1 MTLVEAPVRTR
12 WMVAYALA
20 MIGVAAGW
28 FGPIQILLPEQAA
41 RLAGEG
47 GKESLLALVTAIGA
61 AASLVA
67 NPLWGALSDR
77 LGSRRPIFVA
87 GTVVGVGGLLVLS
100 TADTRAS
107 MIIGWVLVQIG
118 LNGPL
123 AALAA
128 MIADR
133 VPERQRGTVGALF
146 GVAQIV
152 GVVLGTALAV
162 AVGQGAPGY
171 IAVAVAVPALG
182 VALLVINK
190 EPARVTS
197 ASDGV
202 PQMSERSVMKWSVM
216 IRPGS
221 QFAWAWIIRFLLNL
235 VNALVLVYLFY
246 YLSDRVGVSD
256 AATWVLVLT
265 VVNVLFAGIFGFA
278 GGVLSDRWERR
289 KVFVVAAAL
298 ILAAG
303 TALMALV
310 PVVAVVIVASVLV
323 GAGWGAYVA
332 VDMAVITQVLP
343 DAETRATMLGVANI
357 AGTLPQLLAPVIAAP
372 IVTRLGGYP
381 TLYLLT
387 AAFALLALAC
397 LPKLKALS

>member
-1 MTLVEAPVRTR
+1 
-12 WMVAYALA
+12 MVAYALA

-28 FGPIQILLPEQAA
+28 FGPIQILLPEHAA

-47 GKESLLALVTAIGA
+47 GKESLLALVTAVGA
-61 AASLVA
+61 GASLIA
-67 NPLWGALSDR
+67 NPLWGVLSDR
-77 LGSRRPIFVA
+77 MGARRRPIFVA
-87 GTVVGVGGLLVLS
+87 GTVVGVAGLLVLS
-100 TADTRAS
+100 AADSRAL
-107 MIIGWVLVQIG
+107 MMTGWVLVQVG

-128 MIADR
+128 MIGDR

-182 VALLVINK
+182 AALLLLRDGHDGRGV
-190 EPARVTS
+190 ARVAAGPTN
-197 ASDGV
+197 
-202 PQMSERSVMKWSVM
+202 WSVLL
-216 IRPGS
+216 RPGA
-221 QFAWAWIIRFLLNL
+221 QFAWAWVIRFLLNL

-246 YLSDRVGVSD
+246 YLSDRVGVTD
-256 AATWVLVLT
+256 AATWVLILT
-265 VVNVLFAGIFGFA
+265 VVNVLFAGLFGFA
-278 GGVLSDRWERR
+278 GGVLSDRWQRR
-289 KVFVVAAAL
+289 KVFVVAAGV

-303 TALMALV
+303 TTLMALF

-332 VDMAVITQVLP
+332 VDMAVITHVLP

-357 AGTLPQLLAPVIAAP
+357 AGTLPQLLAPVVAAP

-381 TLYLLT
+381 ALYLLT
-387 AAFALLALAC
+387 AGFAVLALLC
-397 LPKLKALS
+397 LPRLKALS

>member
-1 MTLVEAPVRTR
+1 MTVTTAPVRRT

-47 GKESLLALVTAIGA
+47 GKESLLALVTAVGA

-77 LGSRRPIFVA
+77 MRSRRPIFLIGTGLGVA
-87 GTVVGVGGLLVLS
+87 GLLVLAL
-100 TADTRAS
+100 ADARGP
-107 MIIGWVLVQIG
+107 MIAGWVLVQVG

-128 MIADR
+128 MIGDR

-146 GVAQIV
+146 GVAQII

-162 AVGQGAPGY
+162 AAGQGAPGY
-171 IAVAVAVPALG
+171 LAVAVAVPALAA
-182 VALLVINK
+182 ALLLISR
-190 EPARVTS
+190 EPVRL
-197 ASDGV
+197 
-202 PQMSERSVMKWSVM
+202 PERDRIRWAVVL
-216 IRPGS
+216 RPGG
-221 QFAWAWIIRFLLNL
+221 QFAWAWLIRFLLNL

-246 YLSDRVGVSD
+246 YLSDRVGVTG

-265 VVNVLFAGIFGFA
+265 VVNVLFAGIAGFA

-289 KVFVVAAAL
+289 KIFVGVAAV

-303 TALMALV
+303 TALLALF
-310 PVVAVVIVASVLV
+310 PVVAVAIVASVLV
-323 GAGWGAYVA
+323 GVGWGAYVA
-332 VDMAVITQVLP
+332 VDMAVITHVLP

-381 TLYLLT
+381 VLYLV
-387 AAFALLALAC
+387 AAAIALLALAC
-397 LPKLKALS
+397 LPRLKALS

>member
-1 MTLVEAPVRTR
+1 MTVVEAPVRTR
-12 WMVAYALA
+12 WMAAYSLA

-41 RLAGEG
+41 RLAGAD

-77 LGSRRPIFVA
+77 LGSRRPIFIA
-87 GTVVGVGGLLVLS
+87 GTVIGVAGLVVLS
-100 TADTRAS
+100 AADARAP
-107 MIIGWVLVQIG
+107 MIGGWVLVQIG

-128 MIADR
+128 LIGDR
-133 VPERQRGTVGALF
+133 VPERQRGTVGSLF

-182 VALLVINK
+182 AALLVIHR
-190 EPARVTS
+190 EPVRI
-197 ASDGV
+197 
-202 PQMSERSVMKWSVM
+202 SEKPGISLRW
-216 IRPGS
+216 PGS
-221 QFAWAWIIRFLLNL
+221 QFAWAWLIRFLLNL

-246 YLSDRVGVSD
+246 YLSDEVGVTD

-289 KVFVVAAAL
+289 KIFVAVAAVV
-298 ILAAG
+298 LAAG
-303 TALMALV
+303 TALLALV
-310 PVVAVVIVASVLV
+310 PVVAVAIVASVLV

-381 TLYLLT
+381 ALYLLT
-387 AAFALLALAC
+387 AAFAILALVC
-397 LPKLKALS
+397 LPRLKALS

>member
-1 MTLVEAPVRTR
+1 MTVTAAPVRRT

-77 LGSRRPIFVA
+77 MRSRRPIFLIGAAIGVA
-87 GTVVGVGGLLVLS
+87 GLLVLAV
-100 TADTRAS
+100 ADARGP
-107 MIIGWVLVQIG
+107 MIAGWVLVQIG

-128 MIADR
+128 MIGDR

-162 AVGQGAPGY
+162 AVGQGTPGY
-171 IAVAVAVPALG
+171 VAVAVAVPTLG
-182 VALLVINK
+182 AALLLISR
-190 EPARVTS
+190 EPAQV
-197 ASDGV
+197 AEPV
-202 PQMSERSVMKWSVM
+202 PIAWAV
-216 IRPGS
+216 ILRPGA
-221 QFAWAWIIRFLLNL
+221 QFAWAWLIRFLLNL

-246 YLSDRVGVSD
+246 YLSDQVGVGD
-256 AATWVLVLT
+256 AALWVLVLT
-265 VVNVLFAGIFGFA
+265 VVNVLVAGAVGFA

-289 KVFVVAAAL
+289 KIFVAVAAVT
-298 ILAAG
+298 LAAG
-303 TALMALV
+303 TVLLALV
-310 PVVAVVIVASVLV
+310 PVAAVAIVASVLV
-323 GAGWGAYVA
+323 GAGWGGYVA
-332 VDMAVITQVLP
+332 VDMAVITHVLP

-372 IVTRLGGYP
+372 IVTALGGYP
-381 TLYLLT
+381 ALYLLT
-387 AAFALLALAC
+387 AAVAVLALAC
-397 LPKLKALS
+397 LPRLTALS

>member
-1 MTLVEAPVRTR
+1 MTITEVPVRTR

-41 RLAGEG
+41 RLAEATGG
-47 GKESLLALVTAIGA
+47 GKEALLALVTAVGA

-67 NPLWGALSDR
+67 NPIWGAVSDR
-77 LGSRRPIFVA
+77 MGSRRPIFVA
-87 GTVVGVGGLLVLS
+87 GTVIGVAGLLVLAA
-100 TADTRAS
+100 ADTRTT
-107 MIIGWVLVQIG
+107 MIVGWVLVQVG

-128 MIADR
+128 MIGDR

-162 AVGQGAPGY
+162 ASGGY
-171 IAVAVAVPALG
+171 LAVAVAVPALG
-182 VALLVINK
+182 AALLLIHR
-190 EPARVTS
+190 EPVLVPDRTAVRWS
-197 ASDGV
+197 ALL
-202 PQMSERSVMKWSVM
+202 
-216 IRPGS
+216 RPGAP
-221 QFAWAWIIRFLLNL
+221 FAWAWLIRFLLNL

-246 YLSDRVGVSD
+246 YLSDRVGVGD
-256 AATWVLVLT
+256 AATWVLILT
-265 VVNVLFAGIFGFA
+265 VVNVVFAGIFGFA

-289 KVFVVAAAL
+289 RIFVAAAAV

-303 TALMALV
+303 TVLLALI
-310 PVVAVVIVASVLV
+310 PVVAVAILASVLV

-332 VDMAVITQVLP
+332 VDMAVITHVLP

-381 TLYLLT
+381 TLYLFT
-387 AAFALLALAC
+387 AAVALLALAC
-397 LPKLKALS
+397 LPRLEALS

>member
-1 MTLVEAPVRTR
+1 MTLTEAPVRPR

-41 RLAGEG
+41 RLAGAD

-77 LGSRRPIFVA
+77 LGSRRPIFIA
-87 GTVVGVGGLLVLS
+87 GTVVGVAGLLVLS
-100 TADTRAS
+100 VAEARGP
-107 MIIGWVLVQIG
+107 MITGWVLVQIG

-128 MIADR
+128 MIGDR

-182 VALLVINK
+182 AALLLMHR
-190 EPARVTS
+190 EPALR
-197 ASDGV
+197 
-202 PQMSERSVMKWSVM
+202 SERSGISLHW
-216 IRPGS
+216 PGG
-221 QFAWAWIIRFLLNL
+221 QFAWAWLIRFLLNL

-246 YLSDRVGVSD
+246 YLSDAVGVTD

-278 GGVLSDRWERR
+278 GGVLSDRWQRR
-289 KVFVVAAAL
+289 KVFITVAAL
-298 ILAAG
+298 VLAAG
-303 TALMALV
+303 TALLALV
-310 PVVAVVIVASVLV
+310 PVVAAAIVASVLV

-332 VDMAVITQVLP
+332 VDMAVITHVLP

-387 AAFALLALAC
+387 AVIAVLALAC
-397 LPKLKALS
+397 LPRLKSLS